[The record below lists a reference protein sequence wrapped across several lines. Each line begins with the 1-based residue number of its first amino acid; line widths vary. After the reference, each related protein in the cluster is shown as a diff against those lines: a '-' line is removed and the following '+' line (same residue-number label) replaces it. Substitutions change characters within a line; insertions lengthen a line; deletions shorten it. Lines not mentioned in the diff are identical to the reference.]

1 MLYRGDGGGRLHLK
15 SVINHVPI
23 TVLTESDVPEDRNTD
38 IGCEHYILNSFDLAR
53 TCVQRSAL
61 KCVQRKR
68 SG

>member
-1 MLYRGDGGGRLHLK
+1 MGGGRLHLK

-53 TCVQRSAL
+53 SCVQ
-61 KCVQRKR
+61 
-68 SG
+68 